1 MYRKKVITF
10 FSLIIII
17 FAVAGLVLCGIA
29 FYFVNGFKVPQL
41 SSTQV
46 VSSFNSSVSSVSSL
60 IQESSRALKNVSGT
74 IEIAKDSLVETSDML
89 LDSSGDL
96 EEIAEAIDFSILG
109 MHPLK
114 DVSKYFLSISE
125 DMEVL
130 ASNVGLIAGSV
141 GINIEDIQNIS
152 VELNEISEN
161 MEGFNEDFAKT
172 SATLPDFGLKT
183 VAYVVIIFMI
193 IQNLLILL
201 IGISLFALNKKSKE

>member
-17 FAVAGLVLCGIA
+17 FAVSGLILCGTA
-29 FYFVNGFKVPQL
+29 FYFVRNFQIPRI

-46 VSSFNSSVSSVSSL
+46 VSSFNDSVNSVSDL
-60 IQESSRALKNVSGT
+60 IEESSYALNNVSGT

-89 LDSSGDL
+89 LDSSKDL
-96 EEIAEAIDFSILG
+96 EQIADAIDFSILG
-109 MHPLK
+109 MNPLK

-130 ASNVGLIAGSV
+130 ASNVGQISDSV
-141 GINIEDIQNIS
+141 GINIKDIENIS
-152 VELNEISEN
+152 TDLYEISKN
-161 MEGFNEDFAKT
+161 MEGFSEGFEKSSD
-172 SATLPDFGLKT
+172 TLPDFGIKT
-183 VAYVVIIFMI
+183 IAYALIIFMAV
-193 IQNLLILL
+193 QNLIILL